1 MHFAAGGG
9 DARAGHDHKCPPAY
23 RAQVA
28 AAWALRCGVRFGVL
42 SYFATGVTALSLP
55 RARAVSCRRLLHLL
69 HVAGTGKSENSEQ
82 TKMVRACRIPCSKAF
97 GNDYMRSSLSSLRQ
111 ESTLPEAKTK
121 QRHPQ
126 EPANAEETV
135 KQILYAKVDAE
146 LDRCVTEALTVT
158 ISDGD
163 VWPAQQMGTIAPQD
177 HGLDQ
182 E

>member
-1 MHFAAGGG
+1 MHFVVGGG
-9 DARAGHDHKCPPAY
+9 DARAGHDHKSSPAE
-23 RAQVA
+23 VV

-42 SYFATGVTALSLP
+42 SYFATWVTALPLP
-55 RARAVSCRRLLHLL
+55 WARAVSCQRLLHLL
-69 HVAGTGKSENSEQ
+69 HVAGTGKSENSEE
-82 TKMVRACRIPCSKAF
+82 TKMVSAWRIPCSKAF
-97 GNDYMRSSLSSLRQ
+97 SSDCMRCSLSALRQ
-111 ESTLPEAKTK
+111 ESTLPKAKTK
-121 QRHPQ
+121 QRYPQ
-126 EPANAEETV
+126 EPANVEETA

-163 VWPAQQMGTIAPQD
+163 VWPALQMGAIAPQD